1 MHPSARRLLR
11 SLRAA
16 GVNRVPR
23 PEPVG
28 AEVPSRPADPLP
40 PDPLPPQGQAARP
53 AVAEPG
59 RPAAVAPRATAPRG
73 THGAKAPRPT
83 SAAAPEAGPS
93 EGWIDRALDD
103 RPQPASDPAA
113 VLAEVATEVAACSAC
128 DLCDQRQHTVPGEG
142 SPTADIV
149 FVGEGPGADEDRSG
163 RPFVGPAGQL
173 LDDIITK
180 GMKRRREDVFICNVV
195 KCRPP
200 GNRTPTSREASACG
214 AFLERQLRAIAPKVI
229 CSLGAAATHLLLDTD
244 RPIGKLRGRAAS
256 WHGIPVIPTYH
267 PAYLLRS
274 PEAKKPCWEDI
285 QMVMGIADRT

>member
-1 MHPSARRLLR
+1 MNPVLRRSLR
-11 SLRAA
+11 SLAAA
-16 GVNRVPR
+16 GVRRLPR
-23 PEPVG
+23 ALLDAQAVNARIAQRAAPTT
-28 AEVPSRPADPLP
+28 DPT
-40 PDPLPPQGQAARP
+40 AN
-53 AVAEPG
+53 
-59 RPAAVAPRATAPRG
+59 PAA
-73 THGAKAPRPT
+73 
-83 SAAAPEAGPS
+83 
-93 EGWIDRALDD
+93 
-103 RPQPASDPAA
+103 DPAA
-113 VLAEVATEVAACSAC
+113 ELAAIAAEVSECSAC
-128 DLCDQRQHTVPGEG
+128 SLCETRQNTVPGEG
-142 SPTADIV
+142 STNARVMFI
-149 FVGEGPGADEDRSG
+149 GEGPGADEDRSG
-163 RPFVGPAGQL
+163 RPFVGRAGKL